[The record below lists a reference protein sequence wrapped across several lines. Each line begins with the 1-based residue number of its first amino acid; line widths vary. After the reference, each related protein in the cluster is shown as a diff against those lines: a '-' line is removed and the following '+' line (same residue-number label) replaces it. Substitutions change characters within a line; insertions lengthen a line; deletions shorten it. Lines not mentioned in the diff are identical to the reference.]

1 MSKILKEIQKE
12 KRYTDK
18 EMAELIGVSRT
29 FYNQVKNGRREL
41 GLKKQ
46 KNLIK
51 IFPDYPNLRDIFLS

>member
-1 MSKILKEIQKE
+1 
-12 KRYTDK
+12 
-18 EMAELIGVSRT
+18 MAELIGVSRT